1 MSQERIDREVARIKA
16 VSDPDNDLRVATLTS
31 EESIKFVIDG
41 RRIDHVDLLTDS
53 SVKLAFTDDTSLVI
67 DSASWSAVT
76 FIQTGAAVVPA
87 GWEPGSNMPPLSE
100 VRIRRRRFPRAGFDG
115 EFEELDILGRWD
127 RMEVRIAQFRATCS
141 IGRLELSATFS
152 KKPV

>member
-1 MSQERIDREVARIKA
+1 MSQERVDREVARIKA

-53 SVKLAFTDDTSLVI
+53 SVNIAFTDDTRLVI
-67 DSASWSAVT
+67 DSASWSAASFVQVGT
-76 FIQTGAAVVPA
+76 AVVPA
-87 GWEPGSNMPPLSE
+87 GWEPGSSMPPLSE
-100 VRIRRRRFPRAGFDG
+100 VRIRRRRFLRAGFDG
-115 EFEELDILGRWD
+115 EFEELDILGRWN

-152 KKPV
+152 RKPV